1 MKNIYQ
7 NDSCSTFLIKRSNK
21 QYIGHN
27 LDERTP
33 NPVNGAVFINR
44 RGENK
49 IGISKSNLQE
59 GFDDLSKHFT
69 WVSRYGSITFNVYG
83 KDMIDGGFNEKGL
96 YIQEMTLID
105 GIPPTSKDDRLPTL
119 TFEMWMQY
127 VLDNYSEVQEVI
139 DSLAKFNLEGYP
151 WHFFVCDQS
160 DDAAV
165 IDFKEEPIIS
175 RNDTL
180 PITLTTNYFY
190 SKELANLRK
199 YQGFGGDKPI
209 DFTDI
214 KGRGSLEKDTRFV
227 HAASLIKNAPDTID
241 EEYAFKILKTM
252 DRGKYHATSG
262 GRHWWYVIDP
272 KKNFIYVETRAAPA
286 RKIIDLSKIDFSKGQ
301 HPKFLDIHQ
310 NLSGLVN
317 DHFQPFTKESILERL
332 EKAKEWEYEFV
343 DVESQLL
350 KQEGEDLGIVKE
362 FLEQLD
368 ITYENLRK
376 YYNYCWNN
384 NYEYI

>member
-139 DSLAKFNLEGYP
+139 DQIGVEDIVKKYEEKIQAKVWEG
-151 WHFFVCDQS
+151 
-160 DDAAV
+160 
-165 IDFKEEPIIS
+165 EP
-175 RNDTL
+175 L
-180 PITLTTNYFY
+180 
-190 SKELANLRK
+190 
-199 YQGFGGDKPI
+199 
-209 DFTDI
+209 
-214 KGRGSLEKDTRFV
+214 GSLRT
-227 HAASLIKNAPDTID
+227 
-241 EEYAFKILKTM
+241 EEEIRNHFGMGPEDKAFMI
-252 DRGKYHATSG
+252 
-262 GRHWWYVIDP
+262 
-272 KKNFIYVETRAAPA
+272 
-286 RKIIDLSKIDFSKGQ
+286 IIDGRVSI
-301 HPKFLDIHQ
+301 
-310 NLSGLVN
+310 
-317 DHFQPFTKESILERL
+317 FQPFVPGVPGKVPLTEDNLESEMNKMR
-332 EKAKEWEYEFV
+332 
-343 DVESQLL
+343 
-350 KQEGEDLGIVKE
+350 EDLIRRNALTEVM
-362 FLEQLD
+362 
-368 ITYENLRK
+368 NLIIEKIRGMK
-376 YYNYCWNN
+376 FG
-384 NYEYI
+384 EGTED